1 MKKRPI
7 LFLILLVN
15 SFFLVGETTPEVENA
30 TSVILCSDAST
41 VLHFDFDAC
50 LALSAG
56 SNINYSEFTATSPD
70 ESECTDFSVQGGNLY
85 RQNPENNGHSCTPGF
100 NGNAMCVSSLAD
112 CEFAAD
118 NDKAI
123 RFDIVVTP
131 GADGIG
137 SLSGISF
144 YEKAPLT
151 YEWING
157 DSGPNNFPEA
167 YGIRVTANGVEV
179 YLETDIPTGNEWSL
193 QEFDFSDFSEFS
205 VMVETVFSFEL
216 LGYCTQVGGPLVRA
230 WDIDELSILSCCAAP
245 CEVEGGTLA
254 GGPFEFCAGDGEADN
269 IPADAI
275 TLTGNS
281 GPNSQ
286 WVVTDDQGNILG
298 LPPTF
303 DAVDFDGAGVGNC
316 LVWHLSFEDDLTGAA
331 MGLNANDLGG
341 CFSLSNPITVTRN
354 QPEGGTLE
362 GGPFTFCAGDG
373 VADNIPADAITLTG
387 NSGAN
392 SQWVVTDD
400 QGNILGLP
408 PTFDA
413 VDFDGAGVGNCLVWH
428 LSFDGDLTGAA
439 MGMNA
444 NDLGG
449 CFSLSNPITVTRNQ
463 PEGGTLEGG
472 PFTFCA
478 GDGVADNIPA
488 DAITLTGNSGAN
500 SQWVVTD
507 DQGNIL
513 GLPPTFDVV
522 DFDGAGVGNC
532 LVWHLS
538 FDGDLT
544 GAAMGMNANDLG
556 GCFSL
561 SNPITVTRNQPEG
574 GTLEGG
580 PFTFCAGDGV
590 ADNIPADAITLTG
603 NSGANSQWVVTDDQ
617 GNILGLPPTFDVV
630 DFDGAGV
637 GNCLVWHLSFDGDL
651 TGAEMGM
658 NANDLGGCF
667 SLSNPITVTRN
678 QPEGGMLEGGPF
690 AFCAGDGEADNIPA
704 DAITLTGN
712 SGANSQ
718 WVVTDDQGNI
728 LGLPPTFDVVDFDG
742 AGGGACLVWH
752 LSFDGDIVGAEMGM
766 NANDLQGCFSLS
778 NPITVVRDTIGGA
791 CDADCNVEGGT
802 ITGGPFEFCAGDGE
816 ADNIPADAITLTG
829 EMGMNSQ
836 WVVTDEQGNILG
848 LPPTFDVVDFDGAG
862 AGNCLVWHLSFD
874 GDLTGAEMGMNAND
888 IGGCF
893 DLSNSISV
901 IRNQPEGGTLEG
913 GPFAF
918 CAGDGEVD
926 NIPADAIT
934 LTGNSGANSQWV
946 VTDDQGNILG
956 LPPTFDVVDFDGAG
970 GGACLVWHLSFDGDI
985 VGAEMGMNANDL
997 QGCFSLSNPITVVR
1011 DTIGGACDADCNVEG
1026 GTITGGPFEFC
1037 AGDGEADNIPADA
1050 ITLTG
1055 EMGMNSQWVVT
1066 DEQGNILGLPPTF
1079 DVVDFDVAGAGNCLV
1094 WHLSFD
1100 GDLTGAEMGM
1110 NANDIGGCFDL
1121 SNSISV
1127 IRNQPEGGTLEGGPF
1142 EFCAG
1147 DGEADNIPADGI
1159 TLTGNFGANSQWVVT
1174 DDQGM
1179 ILGLPG
1185 NFADVDF
1192 DDAGVG
1198 TCLVW
1203 HLSFDGDLTGAE
1215 MGMNANDI
1223 EGCFSLSNPITVVR
1237 DETGAV
1243 CEENC
1248 TAEGGTLEGG
1258 PFEFCAGDMM
1268 ADNIP
1273 VDAITLTGNSGT
1285 NSQWVVTD
1293 EQGMI
1298 LGLPGNFSDVDFN
1311 IAGAGTCLVWHLSFE
1326 DGLTGAE
1333 MGMNADDLEGCFDLS
1348 NPISVVR
1355 TTPIGGALSTA
1366 AGETE
1371 ITICA
1376 GDGTSDAFD
1385 IILNGNTGANS
1396 VWVIT
1401 DASLEILALPMAPPF
1416 DLEGAGAG
1424 VCLVWHLSF
1433 EDGLT
1438 GAEVGMNANDLEGC
1452 FSLSNPI
1459 TVNRDGVDGGS
1470 ISGGPYEFCVSDGE
1484 ADFIPTG
1491 EVAVTGNS
1499 GENSQWIVTSDA
1511 GVILG
1516 LPTDPSDV
1524 DFDGAGP
1531 GACLIWHISHTVG
1544 IEGLELDLNIANLD
1558 GCFSLSN
1565 SVEVVRL
1572 EGADCDGGVGEAII
1586 VVNEINGNGEVE
1598 LANIGTTSQDVS
1610 SYWLCNFPAYS
1621 QMSNLTIVCGGDL
1634 ILDPGEIV
1642 TVNAGFTIDPADG
1655 EMGLYIINDYSDPND
1670 IIDYVEWG
1678 SSGHQRSSVAVNA
1691 NIWTAGDFAAA
1702 FTAPNS
1708 LEYDGGG
1715 DASTDWSEDAASPCV
1730 ANVVANGG
1738 EVAYKIF
1745 PNPANDN
1752 ITIQFLNITETSS
1765 NIEIYDAVGNR
1776 VETMTHDISEGITK
1790 EVNVEGYRSG
1800 AYFIK
1805 VSTRRS
1811 NNVQRFMKIVK

>member
-1 MKKRPI
+1 MKRTINAIAKKKLNKLIMKKRPI

-30 TSVILCSDAST
+30 TSIVLCSDAST

-100 NGNAMCVSSLAD
+100 IGNAMCVSSLAD

-298 LPPTF
+298 LPPSF

-316 LVWHLSFEDDLTGAA
+316 LVWHLSFED
-331 MGLNANDLGG
+331 
-341 CFSLSNPITVTRN
+341 
-354 QPEGGTLE
+354 
-362 GGPFTFCAGDG
+362 
-373 VADNIPADAITLTG
+373 
-387 NSGAN
+387 
-392 SQWVVTDD
+392 
-400 QGNILGLP
+400 
-408 PTFDA
+408 
-413 VDFDGAGVGNCLVWH
+413 
-428 LSFDGDLTGAA
+428 DLTGAA

-513 GLPPTFDVV
+513 GLPPTFDAV

-888 IGGCF
+888 IEGCF

-918 CAGDGEVD
+918 CAGDGEAD

-1011 DTIGGACDADCNVEG
+1011 DTIGGAC
-1026 GTITGGPFEFC
+1026 
-1037 AGDGEADNIPADA
+1037 
-1050 ITLTG
+1050 
-1055 EMGMNSQWVVT
+1055 
-1066 DEQGNILGLPPTF
+1066 
-1079 DVVDFDVAGAGNCLV
+1079 
-1094 WHLSFD
+1094 
-1100 GDLTGAEMGM
+1100 
-1110 NANDIGGCFDL
+1110 
-1121 SNSISV
+1121 
-1127 IRNQPEGGTLEGGPF
+1127 
-1142 EFCAG
+1142 
-1147 DGEADNIPADGI
+1147 
-1159 TLTGNFGANSQWVVT
+1159 
-1174 DDQGM
+1174 
-1179 ILGLPG
+1179 
-1185 NFADVDF
+1185 
-1192 DDAGVG
+1192 
-1198 TCLVW
+1198 
-1203 HLSFDGDLTGAE
+1203 
-1215 MGMNANDI
+1215 
-1223 EGCFSLSNPITVVR
+1223 
-1237 DETGAV
+1237 
-1243 CEENC
+1243 EENC
-1248 TAEGGTLEGG
+1248 TAEGGSLEGG

-1298 LGLPGNFSDVDFN
+1298 LGLPGNFSDVDFD

-1401 DASLEILALPMAPPF
+1401 DANLEILALPMAPPF

-1459 TVNRDGVDGGS
+1459 TVNRDGVDGGN

-1516 LPTDPSDV
+1516 LPIDPSDV

-1598 LANIGTTSQDVS
+1598 LANTGTASQDVS

-1708 LEYDGGG
+1708 LEYDGSG

-1730 ANVVANGG
+1730 ANVVTNEG
-1738 EVAYKIF
+1738 EVAYRIF

-1765 NIEIYDAVGNR
+1765 DIEIYDAVGNR

-1790 EVNVEGYRSG
+1790 EINVEGYRSG